1 MEKIDYKKKYK
12 DLYLPKDKPALVE
25 VPSMNFIAVDGCGSP
40 YGDEYQKA
48 IQTLYALSFTIKMSK
63 MSGKQPA
70 GYFEYVVPPLE
81 GLWHVE
87 GKFDG
92 SLGLENAKWK
102 SMIRQLEFVDA
113 NIFDWAVNEV
123 KNKKTE
129 VDATKAKY
137 FTFEEGLCVQ
147 MMHIGPYSEE
157 QKSID
162 LLHAFIE
169 RNNLLLDMNDNRRH
183 HEIYL
188 SDPRKTKP
196 ENLKTVL
203 RLPVKRI

>member
-1 MEKIDYKKKYK
+1 
-12 DLYLPKDKPALVE
+12 
-25 VPSMNFIAVDGCGSP
+25 
-40 YGDEYQKA
+40 
-48 IQTLYALSFTIKMSK
+48 